1 MRLLAVVLLV
11 TSSSLS
17 LLLAA
22 ETSLPE
28 DEQTP
33 QSVAEQFQQDYFS
46 ALDLDDDKD
55 WIQLDSGEV
64 VQGELEE
71 LYQKEVLFDSD
82 ELDDLNIDIDDIQRL
97 RTANWFQVNLRG
109 LGVVRGRLM
118 VDKDGVTIV
127 GKDTHYA
134 SRQDVISVYRVAER
148 EADRWE
154 NKATLSANIA
164 SGNTNTL
171 EINGKLN
178 SERKTA
184 LNRTIITYLGVISES
199 NDETTARNH
208 RVTLS
213 HDLYK
218 HHDWFFR
225 PILADFYHAP
235 LKNIKLQSQL
245 ASQVGYI
252 PVDDDDKKWELSIGP
267 SWQQTR
273 FEEVTEG
280 SSNKESSLGL
290 SFGSNFEIDITKDIE
305 LTHDYQMTLSQKK
318 TGGYQHHNLLNLAID
333 ITDDLDLDID
343 FIWDYTES
351 PTADSDDITPDKN
364 DYRLVIGIGL
374 DF

>member
-1 MRLLAVVLLV
+1 MRLLVLLACSLIF
-11 TSSSLS
+11 SSYLRAEDEP
-17 LLLAA
+17 AA
-22 ETSLPE
+22 PPE
-28 DEQTP
+28 DIP
-33 QSVAEQFQQDYFS
+33 SVSEQFQQDYFS
-46 ALDLDDDKD
+46 ALDLDEDKD

-64 VQGELEE
+64 IQGELEE
-71 LYQKEVLFDSD
+71 LYQKKALFDSD
-82 ELDDLNIDIDDIQRL
+82 ELDDLSIDIEDIQRL
-97 RTANWFQVNLRG
+97 RTAKWFQVNLRG

-118 VDKDGVTIV
+118 VDEEKVTIV
-127 GKDTHYA
+127 GKDTHFA
-134 SRQDVISVYRVAER
+134 SRYDVISVYQVAES

-184 LNRTIITYLGVISES
+184 LSRTIITYLGVVSES

-218 HHDWFFR
+218 HQDWFFR
-225 PILADFYHAP
+225 PVLADFYHAP

-252 PVDDDDKKWELSIGP
+252 AVEDDDKKWELSAGP

-273 FEEVTEG
+273 FEEVTAG
-280 SSNKESSLGL
+280 TSNKESSLGL

-305 LTHDYQMTLSQKK
+305 LNHDYQMTLSQTK
-318 TGGYQHHNLLNLAID
+318 TGGYQHHNLLNFAID

-343 FIWDYTES
+343 FIWDYTAS
-351 PTADSDDITPDKN
+351 PTPDADDITPEKN
-364 DYRLVIGIGL
+364 DYRVVIGIGL

>member
-1 MRLLAVVLLV
+1 MRPFVLPLLFSFVL
-11 TSSSLS
+11 SP
-17 LLLAA
+17 LLRA
-22 ETSLPE
+22 ET
-28 DEQTP
+28 EQTDLP
-33 QSVAEQFQQDYFS
+33 DNIPSISEQFQHDYFS
-46 ALDLDDDKD
+46 ALDLDEDKD

-64 VQGELEE
+64 IQGELEE
-71 LYQKEVLFDSD
+71 LYQKEALFDSD
-82 ELDDLNIDIDDIQRL
+82 ELDDLTIDIDDIHRL
-97 RTANWFQVNLRG
+97 RTAKWYQVNLRG

-118 VDKDGVTIV
+118 VNEDKVTIV
-127 GKDTHYA
+127 GKDTHHA
-134 SRQDVISVYRVAER
+134 SRYDVISVYRVAES

-199 NDETTARNH
+199 NSETTARNH
-208 RVTLS
+208 RITLS

-252 PVDDDDKKWELSIGP
+252 AVDDDDKKWELSIGP

-273 FEEVTEG
+273 FEEVSAG
-280 SSNKESSLGL
+280 NSDKESSLGL

-305 LTHDYQMTLSQKK
+305 LTHDYQMTLSQQK
-318 TGGYQHHNLLNLAID
+318 TGGYQHHNLVNLAID

-343 FIWDYTES
+343 FIWDYTDS
-351 PTADSDDITPDKN
+351 PTADADDITPVKN
-364 DYRLVIGIGL
+364 DYRLVVGIGL